1 LARARDHELSGVFR
15 GHPGSSSTT
24 KATLGLRRLIVD
36 GEVEPG
42 ERVGEVRFAERLGVS
57 RTPLRIA
64 LSTLAHEGLVEQL
77 PSGGFAVREF
87 SRRELDDAI
96 ELRGVLEGAAARFA
110 AERLESGLELAFL
123 ESVTDELDEVVAD
136 SAPEVIAARYPPLN
150 DAFHEEVAQLAKSPQ
165 LERALAGCFVPPL
178 ASRTAFC
185 APRSGLQ
192 RAAEMLVV
200 AQHQHRVLIEAIRR
214 GHGTR
219 AAEVAREHARLALL
233 RPELLPADQGPPAES
248 LKPPPLRGVV

>member
-1 LARARDHELSGVFR
+1 
-15 GHPGSSSTT
+15 
-24 KATLGLRRLIVD
+24 
-36 GEVEPG
+36 
-42 ERVGEVRFAERLGVS
+42 
-57 RTPLRIA
+57 LRIA
-64 LSTLAHEGLVEQL
+64 LSTLAHEGLLEQL

-96 ELRGVLEGAAARFA
+96 ELRGVLEGTAARFA

-136 SAPEVIAARYPPLN
+136 SAPELIAARYPPLN
-150 DAFHEEVAQLAKSPQ
+150 DAFHEGVAQLAKSPQ

-178 ASRTAFC
+178 ASRTAFF
-185 APRSGLQ
+185 APRSGLL

-219 AAEVAREHARLALL
+219 AAEVAREHARLAVL
-233 RPELLPADQGPPAES
+233 RPELLQADQGPPAES
-248 LKPPPLRGVV
+248 LKPPLLRGVV